1 MLKLRDPIVLS
12 FKETCGEGV
21 LIVCMFSEVH
31 VSNVWLKALQ
41 KLETTIYKTAK

>member
-1 MLKLRDPIVLS
+1 MLKLKDPIVLS

-31 VSNVWLKALQ
+31 VSNV
-41 KLETTIYKTAK
+41 AKSFAEAGNHYL